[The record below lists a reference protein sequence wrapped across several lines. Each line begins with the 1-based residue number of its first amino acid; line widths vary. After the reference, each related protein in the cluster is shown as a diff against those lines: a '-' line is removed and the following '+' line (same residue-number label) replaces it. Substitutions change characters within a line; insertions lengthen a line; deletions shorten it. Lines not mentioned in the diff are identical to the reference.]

1 MPSFPNKDIQQ
12 IHYSETSAAERFNLL
27 QKIRATAHRFSTE
40 NGEKSKSNF
49 DKEACAHKF
58 KIGGKVLISN
68 DVYTCKNHPKPVKS
82 FKHPG
87 EIVDINDTNAKVKI
101 GNKIK
106 LLNINKLKL
115 FLQEQEGEAETDLP
129 DLVLLIN
136 LSHAK
141 SINYKNAASLELLM
155 LNEEQH

>member
-1 MPSFPNKDIQQ
+1 LPLFPNEDIQQ
-12 IHYSETSAAERFNLL
+12 IHYSETSAAECFNLL
-27 QKIRATAHRFSTE
+27 QKIRATAHRFATE

-68 DVYTCKNHPKPVKS
+68 DVYTYKNPKPVPS

-106 LLNINKLKL
+106 LLNINKLKQ
-115 FLQEQEGEAETDLP
+115 FHKNMKVKQT
-129 DLVLLIN
+129 LI
-136 LSHAK
+136 
-141 SINYKNAASLELLM
+141 Y
-155 LNEEQH
+155 QTWFY